1 VRGETLR
8 VRKED
13 LKCKTCARFFVID
26 EKYLQDG
33 EEHTDTRVGEL
44 DDVLV
49 LEIGDREVT
58 LCKANWFRLDTSSLV
73 IECDTETPRINLD
86 REWDTETEQLIE
98 ACEIVSQVVVV
109 DLPFP
114 STFAREAVVLDRRFD
129 TRKIPDPLAPESE
142 SEHEDNDDDGDS
154 DMHDVSE
161 DDGDD
166 DMDEEDAAMDE
177 ED

>member
-1 VRGETLR
+1 M
-8 VRKED
+8 RKED

-109 DLPFP
+109 DLPLP